1 MAVTS
6 VWPIKAG
13 KRSVAGAVKV
23 VVDYA
28 MNPEK
33 TTEELRPEISALHT
47 IDNVVQYAANDLKTE
62 ARSYITCIGCMSE
75 ETAAQEFMEVK
86 EYYGKTDGRVCF
98 HGYQSFKAG
107 EVDAA
112 TAHRIGVEL
121 AQKMWG
127 EDFQVVVATH
137 CNTDCYHNHFV
148 VNSVAWTDGH
158 HFHNTPAE
166 YRYMRELSDWLCKK
180 YRLSVIENP
189 SGHGKNYGEYR
200 AEQNGGVGVRAR

>member
-1 MAVTS
+1 
-6 VWPIKAG
+6 
-13 KRSVAGAVKV
+13 
-23 VVDYA
+23 
-28 MNPEK
+28 
-33 TTEELRPEISALHT
+33 
-47 IDNVVQYAANDLKTE
+47 
-62 ARSYITCIGCMSE
+62 MSE

-200 AEQNGGVGVRAR
+200 AEQNGGVGVRATIRKDNVEPPHIWTGFQRDPSDRR

>member
-62 ARSYITCIGCMSE
+62 ARSY
-75 ETAAQEFMEVK
+75 
-86 EYYGKTDGRVCF
+86 
-98 HGYQSFKAG
+98 
-107 EVDAA
+107 
-112 TAHRIGVEL
+112 
-121 AQKMWG
+121 
-127 EDFQVVVATH
+127 
-137 CNTDCYHNHFV
+137 
-148 VNSVAWTDGH
+148 
-158 HFHNTPAE
+158 TPA
-166 YRYMRELSDWLCKK
+166 S
-180 YRLSVIENP
+180 
-189 SGHGKNYGEYR
+189 
-200 AEQNGGVGVRAR
+200 AA